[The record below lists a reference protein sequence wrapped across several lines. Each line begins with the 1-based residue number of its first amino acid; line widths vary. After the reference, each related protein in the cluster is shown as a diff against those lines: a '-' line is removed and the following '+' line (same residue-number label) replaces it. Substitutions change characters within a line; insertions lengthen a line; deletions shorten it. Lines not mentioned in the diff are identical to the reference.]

1 LKEKNAHSVFGAI
14 ADELKKDGVELV
26 AATPWLGPLMP
37 GANFLLGPKLSGE
50 QQEDLEFGF
59 RMAKAIS
66 HLEIGQSVV
75 VKQGTV
81 LAVEGFEGTDKCLAR
96 GGELAGSQ
104 GGSVAVKVARE
115 NHDFRFDIPCVGPRT
130 LEVCAAAQISV
141 LGMEAG
147 KALLLEQDACEDL
160 ARKNRIS
167 ITTVG

>member
-1 LKEKNAHSVFGAI
+1 
-14 ADELKKDGVELV
+14 
-26 AATPWLGPLMP
+26 
-37 GANFLLGPKLSGE
+37 
-50 QQEDLEFGF
+50 
-59 RMAKAIS
+59 MAKAIS

-81 LAVEGFEGTDKCLAR
+81 LAVEAFEGTDKCLAR
-96 GGELAGSQ
+96 GGELAGRQ

-115 NHDFRFDIPCVGPRT
+115 NHDFRFDIPCVGPQT